1 MLRSETDTIPAEHDV
16 CNRELR
22 SNERTCEITVEKAL
36 ALAHSL
42 LQAKRYQAA
51 MRICKV
57 ASVDSHHPEV
67 AILLACC
74 EAGLKDYAACQKTLQ
89 VVFSGDNEALAAH
102 LQAAFIYHDLGMNL
116 DAINELI
123 TLTNDYPDL
132 AMAWL
137 LLGDRLHDIGQHD
150 KAALCWRLAIDRD
163 KRRGVA
169 ALAARR
175 ELAGS
180 ERLGV
185 PIRRYFA
192 RPANASHDQ
201 S

>member
-1 MLRSETDTIPAEHDV
+1 MVRSEADTILAGRGV
-16 CNRELR
+16 CMRELR
-22 SNERTCEITVEKAL
+22 SDQRTCEVTVEKAL

-42 LQAKRYQAA
+42 LRAKRYEAA

-57 ASVDSHHPEV
+57 ASIDSHHPEV

-89 VVFSGDNEALAAH
+89 VVFSGDNEALAEH
-102 LQAAFIYHDLGMNL
+102 LQAAFVYHDLGMNL
-116 DAINELI
+116 DSVNELI
-123 TLTNDYPDL
+123 TLTNKYPDL

-137 LLGDRLHDIGQHD
+137 LLGDRLNDIGECK

-163 KRRGVA
+163 EPRGVA
-169 ALAARR
+169 ALAAHR

-180 ERLGV
+180 MRAGG
-185 PIRRYFA
+185 PIRGDFDE
-192 RPANASHDQ
+192 PLNASDDH